1 MPRLFSRSIM
11 AAVVAV
17 LLILFMMRVTASERD
32 QLSGLERIIRDGLT
46 PIQNGFTTMLKGSQ
60 GFVSHFADIDALLTE
75 NGELR
80 QERGAL
86 LFENNQLRENQLEVQ
101 RLRVMLDF
109 EQANPQY
116 ELIGATV
123 IARGPSNWYSTLI
136 LNRGTTAGVEKNMVV
151 IVPEGL
157 IGRVVSVSNETA
169 EVLLIT
175 DREGPAGAVVLF
187 QENRIPGVV
196 EGIGDGSDAL
206 MIKHIPYDAPVEVGQ
221 HVVTSGLGE
230 FFPKGIRIGTV
241 QSIDSEAEPS
251 GLQKSAIIKPAVDF
265 NRLEEV
271 FIIKKGAPLDY

>member
-1 MPRLFSRSIM
+1 MPRWFSRSIM

-17 LLILFMMRVTASERD
+17 LIILFMMRVTASERD
-32 QLSGLERIIRDGLT
+32 QLSGLEKIIRDALM
-46 PIQNGFTTMLKGSQ
+46 PIQNGFTNMIQGTQ
-60 GFVSHFADIDALLTE
+60 GFVSRFAEIDALLTE
-75 NGELR
+75 IEELR
-80 QERGAL
+80 QEKGAL

-101 RLRVMLDF
+101 RLRAMLDF

-136 LNRGTTAGVEKNMVV
+136 LNRGTTAGVAKNMVV

-157 IGRVVSVSNETA
+157 VGRVVTVSEETA

-175 DREGPAGAVVLF
+175 DREGPAGAVVLI

-206 MIKHIPYDAPVEVGQ
+206 MMRHIPYDAPVEIGQ
-221 HVVTSGLGE
+221 FVVTSGLGE

>member
-1 MPRLFSRSIM
+1 MPRWFSRSIM

-17 LLILFMMRVTASERD
+17 LLILSMMRVTAPERD
-32 QLSGLERIIRDGLT
+32 QLSRLEKITRDGLT
-46 PIQNGFTTMLKGSQ
+46 PIQNGFTTLLKGTQ
-60 GFVSHFADIDALLTE
+60 GFVSHFADVDALLSE
-75 NGELR
+75 NEELR
-80 QERGAL
+80 QEKGAL
-86 LFENNQLRENQLEVQ
+86 LFENNQLRENQQEVR
-101 RLRVMLDF
+101 RLRMMLDF
-109 EQANPQY
+109 EQANLQY

-136 LNRGTTAGVEKNMVV
+136 LNRGTTAGIAKDMVV

-157 IGRVVSVSNETA
+157 IGRVVAVSKDTA
-169 EVLLIT
+169 EILLIT

-196 EGIGDGSDAL
+196 EGIGDGSDTL
-206 MIKHIPYDAPVEVGQ
+206 VMRHIPYDAPVEVGQ
-221 HVVTSGLGE
+221 SVVTSGLGE

-241 QSIDSEAEPS
+241 QSINSEAEPS